1 MFQEKL
7 DLPTHAMDS
16 FSLRGSLER
25 ILLLYEEALDS
36 LHRASVTL
44 TSGDEDGKSESLS
57 MALAVLMELRAG
69 LDHTISPALTKNLE
83 DLYTYVINRIFA
95 ANSLNDQEAVTQ
107 AIQVL
112 DVLRKAWQDI
122 RPEISES

>member
-1 MFQEKL
+1 MIQEKL
-7 DLPTHAMDS
+7 DLPMHAMDS

-25 ILLLYEEALDS
+25 ILLLYEEALES

-44 TSGDEDGKSESLS
+44 LSEDEDGKSESLS
-57 MALAVLMELRAG
+57 KALAVLMELRAG
-69 LDHTISPALTKNLE
+69 LDHSVSPALTKNLE

>member
-1 MFQEKL
+1 MIQEKF

-25 ILLLYEEALDS
+25 ILLLYEEALES

-69 LDHTISPALTKNLE
+69 LDHTVSPALTKNLE

>member
-1 MFQEKL
+1 MIQEKL
-7 DLPTHAMDS
+7 DLPTYATDS

-25 ILLLYEEALDS
+25 ILLLYEEALES

-44 TSGDEDGKSESLS
+44 LSGDEDGKSESLS
-57 MALAVLMELRAG
+57 KALAVLMELRAG
-69 LDHTISPALTKNLE
+69 LDHTVSPALTKNLE

>member
-7 DLPTHAMDS
+7 NLPTHATES

-25 ILLLYEEALDS
+25 ILLLYEEALES

-44 TSGDEDGKSESLS
+44 LSGDEDGKSESLS
-57 MALAVLMELRAG
+57 KALAVLMELRAG

>member
-1 MFQEKL
+1 MIQEKS
-7 DLPTHAMDS
+7 DLPMHAMDS

-25 ILLLYEEALDS
+25 ILLLYEEALES
-36 LHRASVTL
+36 LHRASGTL

-57 MALAVLMELRAG
+57 KALAVLMELRAG
-69 LDHTISPALTKNLE
+69 LDHTVSPALTKNLE
-83 DLYTYVINRIFA
+83 DLYTYAINRIFA

-112 DVLRKAWQDI
+112 DVLRMAWQDI
-122 RPEISES
+122 RPEISRS

>member
-1 MFQEKL
+1 MIQEKL

-25 ILLLYEEALDS
+25 ILLLYEEALES

-44 TSGDEDGKSESLS
+44 LSGDEDGKSESLS
-57 MALAVLMELRAG
+57 KALAVLMELRAG
-69 LDHTISPALTKNLE
+69 LDHSVSPALTKNLE

-112 DVLRKAWQDI
+112 DVLRMAWQDI

>member
-1 MFQEKL
+1 MTQEKL

-69 LDHTISPALTKNLE
+69 LDHTVSPALTKNLE

-112 DVLRKAWQDI
+112 DVLRMAWQDI

>member
-1 MFQEKL
+1 MTQEKL

-25 ILLLYEEALDS
+25 ILLLYEEALES

-44 TSGDEDGKSESLS
+44 LSGDEGGKSESLS
-57 MALAVLMELRAG
+57 KALAVLMELRAG

>member
-69 LDHTISPALTKNLE
+69 LDHTVSPALTKNLE